1 MGGGGNDRPVTLVAE
16 TVVAVTVEPGMP
28 GPVMVEPGR
37 APEMGAVSRDAASQG
52 APGMASGQAVG
63 ANAGPLSG
71 GAGMASAPMETVPME
86 IVPRAIGLL
95 GIGPT
100 GPAAA
105 QIGSRPAIV
114 PDLSAVLQT
123 VARRSGVPLT
133 AVPRIG
139 VLLSDALVAAPLA
152 VLPVVLVPGVLGL
165 AGPMSPALMVAVI
178 AQGPGR
184 RLLRWMPWVPQA
196 RPSAIAMSRRP
207 I

>member
-1 MGGGGNDRPVTLVAE
+1 
-16 TVVAVTVEPGMP
+16 
-28 GPVMVEPGR
+28 MVEPGR

-52 APGMASGQAVG
+52 APRMASGQAVG

-71 GAGMASAPMETVPME
+71 GAWMASAPMETVLME

-139 VLLSDALVAAPLA
+139 VLLIDALVGAPLA
-152 VLPVVLVPGVLGL
+152 VLPVVLAPGVLGL

-178 AQGPGR
+178 AQAPVR
-184 RLLRWMPWVPQA
+184 RVWRWMPRVPQA
-196 RPSAIAMSRRP
+196 RPSAIAMRRRP